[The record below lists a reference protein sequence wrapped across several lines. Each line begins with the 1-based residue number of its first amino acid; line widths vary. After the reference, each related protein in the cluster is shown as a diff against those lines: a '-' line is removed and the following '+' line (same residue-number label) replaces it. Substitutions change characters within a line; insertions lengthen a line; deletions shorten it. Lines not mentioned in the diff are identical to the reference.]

1 MKLSPQE
8 TPHNQAIDSAES
20 ILQEKIAYPRI
31 MLGDEAVVSS
41 SYKYDP
47 NIMHETDDHS
57 NRLVEPS
64 EEAIDLIGAIDN
76 QTQCRYQHNNHT
88 VVEGYVSKGAE
99 NMFDAKDGMRKS
111 STLPLL
117 ELSLRRTQ
125 SDGCQNQEI
134 EVKYG
139 LNHSNASAFSWCV
152 FNIYPCLRVFF

>member
-20 ILQEKIAYPRI
+20 ILQEKTAYPRI
-31 MLGDEAVVSS
+31 MSGDEAVVSS
-41 SYKYDP
+41 SYKYDA

-64 EEAIDLIGAIDN
+64 KEAIDLIGAINN
-76 QTQCRYQHNNHT
+76 QTQCRYQHNGHT
-88 VVEGYVSKGAE
+88 VVEGYVSKCAE
-99 NMFDAKDGMRKS
+99 NIFDAKDGMRKS

-125 SDGCQNQEI
+125 SDGCQNPEI

-152 FNIYPCLRVFF
+152 FIHA